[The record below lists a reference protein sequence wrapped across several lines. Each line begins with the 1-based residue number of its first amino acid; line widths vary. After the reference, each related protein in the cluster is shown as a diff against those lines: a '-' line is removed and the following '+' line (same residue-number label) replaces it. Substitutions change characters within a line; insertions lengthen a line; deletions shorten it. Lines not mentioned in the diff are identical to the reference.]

1 VNSQTK
7 FGVKIMPRDVILDT
21 QGRAVESSMK
31 ANGFKDLTS
40 CRVGKYIEL
49 TLNAST
55 ADAAKAEVERMLKDG
70 GLYNP
75 LIEKYEIQACH

>member
-1 VNSQTK
+1 MK

-21 QGRAVESSMK
+21 QGRAVEASMK
-31 ANGFKDLTS
+31 ANGFQSLAE
-40 CRVGKYIEL
+40 CRVGKFIEL
-49 TLNAST
+49 TLKST
-55 ADAAKAEVERMLKDG
+55 SEESAKVEVEKMLKEG